1 MTLSDNKR
9 TEIENLLSNIVFNVN
24 MDIEIFGASK
34 RESKII
40 KSSELTDNEI
50 SIINSNVKWGM
61 KKGTEFSKDRNEGVT
76 ITWEIKK

>member
-24 MDIEIFGASK
+24 MDIEIFGVSK

-76 ITWEIKK
+76 ITWEIRC

>member
-76 ITWEIKK
+76 ITWEIKC

>member
-24 MDIEIFGASK
+24 MDIEIFGVSK

-76 ITWEIKK
+76 ITWETKK

>member
-76 ITWEIKK
+76 ITWETKN

>member
-24 MDIEIFGASK
+24 MDIEIFGTSK

-76 ITWEIKK
+76 ITWEIRC

>member
-24 MDIEIFGASK
+24 MDIEIFGTSK

-61 KKGTEFSKDRNEGVT
+61 KKGTQFSKDRNEGVT
-76 ITWEIKK
+76 ITWEIRC

>member
-24 MDIEIFGASK
+24 MDIEIFGTSK

-76 ITWEIKK
+76 ITWETKK

>member
-24 MDIEIFGASK
+24 MDIEIFGTSK

-61 KKGTEFSKDRNEGVT
+61 KKGTEFSKERNEGVT
-76 ITWEIKK
+76 ITWETKK

>member
-34 RESKII
+34 TTVNKTLRI
-40 KSSELTDNEI
+40 KNT
-50 SIINSNVKWGM
+50 
-61 KKGTEFSKDRNEGVT
+61 R
-76 ITWEIKK
+76 

>member
-9 TEIENLLSNIVFNVN
+9 TEIGNLLSNIVFNVN

-76 ITWEIKK
+76 ITWEIRC

>member
-9 TEIENLLSNIVFNVN
+9 TERENLLSNIVFNVN
-24 MDIEIFGASK
+24 MDIEIFGVSK

-76 ITWEIKK
+76 ITWKIRC

>member
-24 MDIEIFGASK
+24 MDIEIFGVSK

-76 ITWEIKK
+76 ITWKIRC

>member
-76 ITWEIKK
+76 ITWEIRC

>member
-24 MDIEIFGASK
+24 MDIEIFKVSK

-76 ITWEIKK
+76 ITWKIRC

>member
-24 MDIEIFGASK
+24 MDIEIFGVSK

-50 SIINSNVKWGM
+50 SIINANVKWGM

-76 ITWEIKK
+76 ITWEIRC

>member
-76 ITWEIKK
+76 ITWETKK

>member
-50 SIINSNVKWGM
+50 SIIKSNVKWGM

-76 ITWEIKK
+76 ITWEIRC

>member
-76 ITWEIKK
+76 ITWEIK

>member
-50 SIINSNVKWGM
+50 SIINDNVKWGM

-76 ITWEIKK
+76 ITWETKK

>member
-76 ITWEIKK
+76 ITWKIRC